1 MAESPGSVA
10 VIGGAG
16 HVGLPLGLSFAAA
29 GKKVVLF
36 DVNERAIA
44 GLREGR
50 VPFIEDGGTEL
61 LRAQL
66 GQNLSLSTDPRCL
79 STVEN
84 VICVIGTPIDEHLNP
99 KVDALLHAVDGIRE
113 HLNPS
118 QLFVLRSTVF
128 PGATQKVHEHL
139 ARHVPGIDVAFCPE
153 RVAQGYAIREIG
165 SMPQI
170 ISGVGER
177 ATERARAL
185 FETICA
191 STVELRP
198 VEAELGKLFCNTW
211 RYITFAVAN
220 QFYSLCADN
229 GIDYY
234 AVWEAITREYPRLQG
249 LPKAGFAAGPCL
261 FKDTMQLAAFFANDF
276 PLGHAAMLVNEQMP
290 RAVVRVLKA
299 GLSLEGKTV
308 AILGMA
314 FKGDNDDI
322 RESLAFK
329 LRKLLMLECR
339 EVVCSDEFAQVPGFV
354 PLEEAISRA
363 DAIVIGAPHSRYRS
377 LELNKPFVDP
387 WNIMGSGGLFNHHAD
402 RSSGVQELLRQDD
415 VGELH
420 RLTGT

>member
-1 MAESPGSVA
+1 MRDVSITREGRAAEPLGAVA

-29 GKKVVLF
+29 GRKVILF
-36 DVNERAIA
+36 DINENAIA

-50 VPFIEDGGTEL
+50 VPFLEEGGTEL

-66 GQNLSLSTDPRCL
+66 GKNLSVSSDPQCL

-99 KVDALLHAVDGIRE
+99 KVDALLSAVDGIRE
-113 HLNPS
+113 HLKPS

-128 PGATQKVHEHL
+128 PGATEKVYEHL
-139 ARHVPGIDVAFCPE
+139 SKHVPGIDVAFCPE
-153 RVAQGYAIREIG
+153 RVAQGHAIKEIG

-177 ATERARAL
+177 ATARARAL

-191 STVELRP
+191 STVELRA

-229 GIDYY
+229 NIDYY
-234 AVWEAITREYPRLQG
+234 SVWEAITRDYPRLQG

-276 PLGHAAMLVNEQMP
+276 PLGHAAMMVNEQMP

-299 GLSLEGKTV
+299 GCPLEGKTV

-339 EVVCSDEFAQVPGFV
+339 EVICCDEFARLPWFV

-377 LELNKPFVDP
+377 LQLNKPFVDP
-387 WNIMGSGGLFNHHAD
+387 WNVLGRGGLFSPTEDSRGAAQP
-402 RSSGVQELLRQDD
+402 SSAL
-415 VGELH
+415 
-420 RLTGT
+420 